1 MATGRSH
8 PSIVMDV
15 QVLVTPAD
23 GVATMAREVGH
34 PRVSAAR
41 RTGVISSRNE
51 GRLPGLADRWAS
63 SGIAAQVVLIPPRG
77 ADVSRQLSYTIIP
90 PRADRDI
97 STPETGLICQIG
109 PCMAPPP
116 TGETRMSAPTDPIH
130 EGHDQTAPPPT
141 DARGPEGTLYAPPE
155 TEASFEEIER

>member
-77 ADVSRQLSYTIIP
+77 GRRLATVLPHRNPATHRQAVTL
-90 PRADRDI
+90 
-97 STPETGLICQIG
+97 
-109 PCMAPPP
+109 
-116 TGETRMSAPTDPIH
+116 
-130 EGHDQTAPPPT
+130 GHRQP
-141 DARGPEGTLYAPPE
+141 G
-155 TEASFEEIER
+155 